1 MIRDTSLFFGHEVR
15 NTLRNPVWPLFGIIQ
30 PVMYLLL
37 FAPLY
42 AGMAFQGDMGQA
54 LTSFAPGMLVITAL
68 FGSMGVAY
76 GTIYEI
82 RSGVL
87 ERIAVSPAWRPAI
100 VLGRMLRDVVALMI
114 QSLAVILIALL
125 MGLRIGLPGL
135 ILMLLLLGV
144 TGLFASGVAYGL
156 ALGLRDENAM
166 GQIMQFFALP
176 LMLLSGALL
185 PMALGP
191 DWLEKVAWF
200 TPFYHP
206 VEAGRALFAGTLTDL
221 SIPLAFGIMLALAA
235 VTVTLSVRSLR
246 RLAG

>member
-1 MIRDTSLFFGHEVR
+1 MIRHTLLFMVYELR
-15 NTLRNPVWPLFGIIQ
+15 NTFRNPIWPIVGITQ

-37 FAPLY
+37 FGPVF
-42 AGMAFQGDMGQA
+42 AGTTPGGNTGEA
-54 LTSFAPGMLVITAL
+54 LTTFAPGMLVITAL

-76 GTIYEI
+76 STIYEL

-87 ERIAVSPAWRPAI
+87 ERIAVSPVWRPAI
-100 VLGRMLRDVVALMI
+100 VLGRMLRDAIVLVI
-114 QSLAVILIALL
+114 QSLAMIAIALL
-125 MGLRIGLPGL
+125 MGMRISAGGLLVMLAL
-135 ILMLLLLGV
+135 ITV
-144 TGLFASGVAYGL
+144 TGLFASGIAYGL
-156 ALGLRDENAM
+156 ALGLRDENGM

-185 PMALGP
+185 PMALAP
-191 DWLEKVAWF
+191 DWLQRIAVF

-206 VEAGRALFAGTLTDL
+206 VEAGRALFAGDFGDA

-235 VTVTLSVRSLR
+235 LTVTWSVRSLR

>member
-1 MIRDTSLFFGHEVR
+1 MIRDTSLFFAYEVR
-15 NTLRNPVWPLFGIIQ
+15 NTLRNPIWPLFGIMQ

-37 FAPLY
+37 FAPLF
-42 AGMAFQGDMGQA
+42 AGMGFAGDLGQA

-76 GTIYEI
+76 GTIYEM

-87 ERIAVSPAWRPAI
+87 ERIAVSPTRRPAI
-100 VLGRMLRDVVALMI
+100 VLGRMLRDVVVLVI
-114 QSLAVILIALL
+114 QSLIVMVVAVIMGMRVGPAGLLL
-125 MGLRIGLPGL
+125 MV
-135 ILMLLLLGV
+135 LLLAL
-144 TGLFASGVAYGL
+144 TGLFSSGVAYGL
-156 ALGLRDENAM
+156 ALSLRDENAM

-185 PMALGP
+185 PMAFGP

-206 VEAGRALFAGTLTDL
+206 VEAGRALFAGNLGDVNV
-221 SIPLAFGIMLALAA
+221 PLAFAIMLGLALL
-235 VTVTLSVRSLR
+235 TVTWSVRSLR
-246 RLAG
+246 RIAG

>member
-1 MIRDTSLFFGHEVR
+1 MIRDTALFLGHEVR
-15 NTLRNPVWPLFGIIQ
+15 NTMRNPVWPLFGIIQ

-42 AGMAFQGDMGQA
+42 AGMAFGGDLGRA

-76 GTIYEI
+76 GTIYEM

-87 ERIAVSPAWRPAI
+87 ERIAVAPVWRPAL
-100 VLGRMLRDVVALMI
+100 VLGRMLRDVAVLTV
-114 QSLAVILIALL
+114 QSLMVILIALV
-125 MGLRIGLPGL
+125 MGLRIGPVEAL
-135 ILMLLLLGV
+135 LMLLLLGV

-191 DWLEKVAWF
+191 DWLERIAWF

-206 VEAGRALFAGTLTDL
+206 VEAGRALFAGDLTDL
-221 SIPLAFGIMLALAA
+221 SVPVAFAVMLGLAA
-235 VTVTLSVRSLR
+235 LTVTWSVRSLR
-246 RLAG
+246 KIAG

>member
-1 MIRDTSLFFGHEVR
+1 MIRDTGLFLGHEMR
-15 NTLRNPVWPLFGIIQ
+15 NTLRNPIWPMFGILQ

-37 FAPLY
+37 FGPLY
-42 AGMAFQGDMGQA
+42 AGMGFGGDLGRA

-76 GTIYEI
+76 GTIFEL
-82 RSGVL
+82 RTGVL

-100 VLGRMLRDVVALMI
+100 VLGRMLRDVAVLMV
-114 QSLAVILIALL
+114 QSLMVILIALL
-125 MGLRIGLPGL
+125 MGLRIGPAGL
-135 ILMLLLLGV
+135 VLMLLLLGV

-166 GQIMQFFALP
+166 GQIMQFAALP

-191 DWLEKVAWF
+191 DWLERIAWF

-206 VEAGRALFAGTLTDL
+206 VEAGRALFAGDLTDL
-221 SIPLAFGIMLALAA
+221 SIPLAFGIMLGLAA
-235 VTVTLSVRSLR
+235 LTVTWSVRSLR
-246 RLAG
+246 RVTG